1 MPYPR
6 PHKNQGLDLHQAL
19 PTAGTSINA
28 PSFQRSETHQ
38 TRKKLRTLIK
48 KELLILAM
56 ADAMLH
62 ETCIKS

>member
-1 MPYPR
+1 MAYPR
-6 PHKNQGLDLHQAL
+6 RHKNQGLDLHQAL
-19 PTAGTSINA
+19 PTAGASIHS
-28 PSFQRSETHQ
+28 PSFQRSETHL

>member
-1 MPYPR
+1 LICI
-6 PHKNQGLDLHQAL
+6 KLCQQLE
-19 PTAGTSINA
+19 TSINA